1 MMKKICMFFMAALLC
16 AVVAFPV
23 AASEVPDT
31 EVMEISETS
40 GVVVV
45 DENHPARVIDEAD
58 LLSSS
63 EEAELTEVLDEIS
76 TRQSFDLAVVTVN
89 STGGQDIISYT
100 DDYYDY
106 NGYGM
111 GANFDGAMLL
121 IDMGAREYYVST
133 CGYGIE
139 ALGDAELSYI
149 FEQFQYDLSDG
160 YYYDAF
166 YTFAALSDE
175 FVTSYHNGGVSE
187 DGYYGYEDDYYGYE
201 DDYYGYENDY
211 YQDDSRGMG
220 RITAILVILIIC
232 LAVGFLF
239 AGIPMSRMKR
249 QMRPVQLKAEA
260 HDYLKPGS
268 QKITKSRDA
277 FLYNTVTR
285 VPKPKQKSGG
295 GGGSSFGGGVHMGS
309 SGRSHGGMGGRF

>member
-1 MMKKICMFFMAALLC
+1 MRRKICMFFMAALLC

-23 AASEVPDT
+23 AASEVPDA

-40 GVVVV
+40 GAAVI

-58 LLSSS
+58 LLSSF
-63 EEAELTEVLDEIS
+63 EEDKLTEVLDEIS

-149 FEQFQYDLSDG
+149 FEQFQYDLRDG

-175 FVTSYHNGGVSE
+175 FVTSYHNDGVSK
-187 DGYYGYEDDYYGYE
+187 DDYYGYE
-201 DDYYGYENDY
+201 DDYYGYEDNY
-211 YQDDSRGMG
+211 YQDASRGMG
-220 RITAILVILIIC
+220 ITGILVILIIC

-249 QMRPVQLKAEA
+249 QMKPVQLKAEA

-309 SGRSHGGMGGRF
+309 SGRSHGGMGRRF